1 VDNLDSHIEIK
12 LGLPE
17 ELRHR
22 AAIICYEGFRS
33 RMELLVG
40 SQQKGVALLECSM
53 DEELGLT
60 ALQKGRLV
68 GFVGLQYEN
77 RPFFQFKRSQF
88 IKELG
93 FLRGLLVFLL
103 FNLSA
108 TQIKPE
114 EIFVNVIVVDASM
127 RGKGIGTSL
136 MQAVFEIAQQNKLYA
151 VVLEVIDTNP
161 DAQRLYERLGFK
173 PVRTRKH
180 RYLRNLIGSS
190 AVTTMRKDVI
200 SS

>member
-12 LGLPE
+12 LSLPE
-17 ELRHR
+17 ELRHQ

-136 MQAVFEIAQQNKLYA
+136 TALPPVMRYSLTAESITTSGLNF
-151 VVLEVIDTNP
+151 
-161 DAQRLYERLGFK
+161 QRC
-173 PVRTRKH
+173 V
-180 RYLRNLIGSS
+180 S
-190 AVTTMRKDVI
+190 
-200 SS
+200 